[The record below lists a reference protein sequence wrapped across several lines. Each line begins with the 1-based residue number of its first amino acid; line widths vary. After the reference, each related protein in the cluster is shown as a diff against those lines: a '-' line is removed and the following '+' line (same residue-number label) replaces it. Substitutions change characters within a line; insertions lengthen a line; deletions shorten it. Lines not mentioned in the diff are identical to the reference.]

1 LVLVVQLVHLMVGEV
16 LVVQILYLALLHPQ
30 AVAVVVVVERL
41 TLLSILDEM
50 VALVVEWVVVQE
62 QQVL

>member
-1 LVLVVQLVHLMVGEV
+1 MVVVQLAQLMVGEV
-16 LVVQILYLALLHPQ
+16 LVAQILYLALLHPQ
-30 AVAVVVVVERL
+30 VVAAVVVVERV

-50 VALVVEWVVVQE
+50 VALVVEWVVVQD